1 MACIGDRMTREV
13 VALDRSASCAEAA
26 RKMATV
32 GIGSVGVTVGGTLV
46 GLVTER
52 DIVAHLAEGH
62 DTFAT
67 SLGAILRPEQPSVS
81 PCATDREC
89 AAVMRAHRT
98 RHVLVKDGEEV
109 LGVVSMLDLADL
121 VVEERES
128 RIDQLESYIGGGRCQ
143 QLSKPVCSVF
153 GRSAEAA

>member
-1 MACIGDRMTREV
+1 MA
-13 VALDRSASCAEAA
+13 AA
-26 RKMATV
+26 
-32 GIGSVGVTVGGTLV
+32 GIGSVGVTVGGKLV

-52 DIVAHLAEGH
+52 DLVRHVAAGG

-67 SLGAILRPEQPSVS
+67 PLAALLRPEQPSVS

-89 AAVMRAHRT
+89 AELMRAHRT
-98 RHVLVKDGEEV
+98 RHLLVKDGEEI

-128 RIDQLESYIGGGRCQ
+128 KIDQLESYIGGGRCQ

-153 GRSAEAA
+153 GRSAQAA

>member
-1 MACIGDRMTREV
+1 MA
-13 VALDRSASCAEAA
+13 AA
-26 RKMATV
+26 
-32 GIGSVGVTVGGTLV
+32 GIGSVGVTVGGKIV

-52 DIVAHLAEGH
+52 DLVRHLGAGG

-67 SLGAILRPEQPSVS
+67 ALGAILRPDQPSVS

-89 AAVMRAHRT
+89 AEVMRAHRT

-143 QLSKPVCSVF
+143 QLSKPLCSVF
-153 GRSAEAA
+153 AKAASAA